1 MFAVRITFAIP
12 DRGLLQ
18 QPQAKDVVHVE
29 HSIVLTLKI
38 TSGGCRSSDK
48 GRRVG
53 DGHPNPEKRV
63 EGRLKKTFFRPFG
76 PQFGL
81 KMMGGGGWVPRAP
94 PLDPPLI
101 TVGQCSVLLCGRRK
115 KLQNIV
121 EAS

>member
-12 DRGLLQ
+12 DGGLLQ

-63 EGRLKKTFFRPFG
+63 EGRFKKTFFRPFG
-76 PQFGL
+76 PQFGGE
-81 KMMGGGGWVPRAP
+81 GGLGSPGPSPGSATDNCESMQCAP
-94 PLDPPLI
+94 LW
-101 TVGQCSVLLCGRRK
+101 TS
-115 KLQNIV
+115 
-121 EAS
+121 

>member
-63 EGRLKKTFFRPFG
+63 EGRLEKTFFRPFG

-81 KMMGGGGWVPRAP
+81 KMRGGGGWIPRAP

-101 TVGQCSVLLCGRRK
+101 TVGQCSVLLCGHRK
-115 KLQNIV
+115 KLQSIV

>member
-81 KMMGGGGWVPRAP
+81 KMMGGGWVPRAP

>member
-12 DRGLLQ
+12 DRRLLQ

-81 KMMGGGGWVPRAP
+81 KMRGGGGGVPRAP

-101 TVGQCSVLLCGRRK
+101 TVGECSVLLCGRRK
-115 KLQNIV
+115 KLQSIV